1 MLGALVVLT
10 LTASPVGEAQTM
22 LRDAI
27 ELYHQ
32 RSFEKALETLARAKA
47 KSKGPQ
53 DDLQI
58 LVYQG
63 MIEMDLG
70 DVKSGAA
77 AFRSALLLN
86 PDVQLPETT
95 SPMVAEQFEAIRAEV
110 TMQAPP
116 SKPPA
121 AETTQPAPTPEPPSP
136 APAVAAPK
144 EAVVASTRSRAHPAR
159 PFAWM
164 PIVLGIALGVTAGVC
179 IGEAGIQHDMLLNQ
193 LLGPNGVTVANAG
206 AAFQTAGFILL
217 PTSVIFL
224 AFGVVLYLL
233 KGPS

>member
-27 ELYHQ
+27 ALYHQ
-32 RSFEKALETLARAKA
+32 RSLDKALELLSHAKV

-58 LVYQG
+58 LLYEG
-63 MIEMDLG
+63 LIEMDLG
-70 DVKSGAA
+70 DVKSGAT

-86 PDVQLPETT
+86 PEVQLPETA
-95 SPMVAEQFEAIRAEV
+95 SPMVLEQFEAIRAEV

-116 SKPPA
+116 PKPMAPQ
-121 AETTQPAPTPEPPSP
+121 TTGAAPTPEPPP
-136 APAVAAPK
+136 ALALTAPK
-144 EAVVASTRSRAHPAR
+144 ESVVASTRLRAHPAR

-164 PIVLGIALGVTAGVC
+164 PIVLGIALGVSGGVC
-179 IGEAGIQHDMLLNQ
+179 LGQATIQHDMLLNDM
-193 LLGPNGVTVANAG
+193 LGPDGVTAANAG
-206 AAFQTAGFILL
+206 STFQTAGWILL
-217 PTSVIFL
+217 ASSIVSL
-224 AFGVVLYLL
+224 AFGVVLYVL